1 MIYNFDNLSF
11 QLLTVDRFF
20 HQEGFFDVKSRPY
33 AALSFRVSGT
43 GKFEVGAKHFITKP
57 GDVLFIPA
65 NLPYKVE
72 YSVSESIVVHFDQC
86 NYSDAENIC
95 LGNSSKINIC
105 FEHLLEVWN
114 KQRSINQTKSI
125 IYDILDKM
133 SNDQKMSIS
142 DTAVANCVRYIDAHF
157 CDPKIDI
164 ETVCSVAFISISSL
178 QRAFA
183 KYFGIPPKQYLIQLR
198 MNKALEL
205 LTENEL
211 SVKKISFVCGF
222 TDEKYF
228 SRAFKKK
235 YGYPPSQFR
244 KHIITK

>member
-20 HQEGFFDVKSRPY
+20 HREGFFDVKSRPF

-43 GKFEVGAKHFITKP
+43 GKFEIGTKHFITKP
-57 GDVLFIPA
+57 GDVLFLPA

-72 YSVSESIVVHFDQC
+72 YSVSESIVVHFNQC
-86 NYSDAENIC
+86 NYSEVENIC
-95 LGNSSKINIC
+95 LKNSSKINIG
-105 FEHLLEVWN
+105 FEHLLETWN
-114 KQRSINQTKSI
+114 NQRSINQTKSI

-133 SNDQKMSIS
+133 SNDQKMSTS
-142 DTAVANCVRYIDAHF
+142 DNAITNCVRYMGARF
-157 CDPKIDI
+157 CDPEVDI
-164 ETVCSVAFISISSL
+164 ETVCSNAFISVSSL

-183 KYFGIPPKQYLIQLR
+183 KYFGMSPKQYLIQLR
-198 MNKALEL
+198 MNRALEL

-211 SVKKISFVCGF
+211 SVKEISFACGF
-222 TDEKYF
+222 TNEKYF

-244 KHIITK
+244 KHITV

>member
-1 MIYNFDNLSF
+1 MIYNFDNLTF
-11 QLLTVDRFF
+11 QLLTVDHFF
-20 HQEGFFDVKSRPY
+20 HRDGFFDVKARPY
-33 AALSFRVSGT
+33 AALSFRVCGT
-43 GKFEVGAKHFITKP
+43 GAFEIGTKRIITKQ
-57 GDVLFIPA
+57 GDVLFLPA
-65 NLPYKVE
+65 NTPYKVE
-72 YSVSESIVVHFDQC
+72 YSVSESIVVHFEHC
-86 NYSDAENIC
+86 NYLEAENIC
-95 LGNSSKINIC
+95 VGNSLEIGMR
-105 FEHLLEVWN
+105 FRHLLKVWN
-114 KQRSINQTKSI
+114 QQHSANQAKSI

-142 DTAVANCVRYIDAHF
+142 DTAIATCVRYMDAHF

-164 ETVCSVAFISISSL
+164 ETVCDVAFISVSSL

-183 KYFGIPPKQYLIQLR
+183 KYFGMSPKQYLIQLR
-198 MNKALEL
+198 MNRALEL

-211 SVKKISFVCGF
+211 SVKEISFVCGF

-244 KHIITK
+244 KQIIV